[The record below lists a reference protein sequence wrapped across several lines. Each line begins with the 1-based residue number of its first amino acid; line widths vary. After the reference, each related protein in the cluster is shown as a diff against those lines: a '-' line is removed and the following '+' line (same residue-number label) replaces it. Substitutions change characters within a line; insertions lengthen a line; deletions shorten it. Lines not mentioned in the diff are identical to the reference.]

1 MGWPYHFL
9 DLNTEQ
15 RQQRRQSLDYHGNIA
30 QVSILVPLILLQ
42 CYFFV
47 SWLHTRWRKQNDLD
61 VPSSP
66 RVKGERSFRKT
77 TSAKRF
83 VATWRRL
90 QWWCSGPCNILG
102 TELGTNGEVV
112 AAVLWTGW
120 LLLLCSLQTGEDYL
134 HLTKRFGTIASSQL
148 PLHYLL
154 ALKSPFSPLQLL
166 TRCSHETLNNSHQLL
181 GRIITLLLYLHAA
194 FYLNFYV
201 LLSLLGTK
209 LKETYVLCGIFGI
222 VAFTTVGTTALSPL
236 RKWSYRVFYI
246 THVSLATAML
256 PVLFFHVSH
265 IRVYLYET
273 ALVYVLNVALRA
285 LTSHSFPGTL
295 RLVPGTNLLE
305 IEAPLHRHQDA
316 LRRRWQAGQHAY
328 VSLSGHPL
336 LRTFKSNSFTV
347 ASLPGVDDRLR
358 FVARVLD
365 GNTAKL
371 AQAAGSEDAKTNVLL
386 TIEGPY
392 GVGTHAEALLRHDRV
407 VFVAGGVGATFVV
420 PLYRQLLADLSP
432 SPGSYRRQKVSF
444 VWIVRSEAEIA
455 WAIPGDDKGR
465 EGFAERLSVYVTGG
479 GVSSRKPANDRFTG
493 TRAGANDHEA
503 EDESI
508 ELEEHKGLLSSGEA
522 SLEDIFIS
530 TGRPNLTQLVDQ
542 AFAHRGDNNAE
553 KVAFV
558 VCGPQGLSRALRKEA
573 GRWVARG
580 REVWFWDESFAN

>member
-9 DLNTEQ
+9 DLTTEQ
-15 RQQRRQSLDYHGNIA
+15 RLQRRKALDYYGNIA
-30 QVSILVPLILLQ
+30 QVSVLVPLLLLQ
-42 CYFFV
+42 CYFV
-47 SWLHTRWRKQNDLD
+47 IAWLHTRWRNQSDRD

-66 RVKGERSFRKT
+66 RIKGERSFRKT
-77 TSAKRF
+77 TSAKRIT
-83 VATWRRL
+83 ATWRRL

-102 TELGTNGEVV
+102 THLGTNGELV
-112 AAVLWTGW
+112 AAGLWTSW
-120 LLLLCSLQTGEDYL
+120 LLLLCSLQTGDDYL
-134 HLTKRFGTIASSQL
+134 HVTKRFGTIASSQL

-201 LLSLLGTK
+201 LLGLLGSK
-209 LKETYVLCGIFGI
+209 VKETYVLCGIFGI
-222 VAFTTVGTTALSPL
+222 LAFTAVGITALAPL

-246 THVSLATAML
+246 THVSLATAIL

-273 ALVYVLNVALRA
+273 TLIYALNVALRT
-285 LTSHSFPGTL
+285 LTLHSLPATL

-305 IEAPLHRHQDA
+305 IEAPLHRHQHA
-316 LRRRWQAGQHAY
+316 SRRRWQAGQHAY

-336 LRTFKSNSFTV
+336 LRTFKSNPFTV
-347 ASLPGVDDRLR
+347 ASSPGVDDRLR

-386 TIEGPY
+386 TVEGPY
-392 GVGTHAEALLRHDRV
+392 GVASHSEALLSYDRL

-444 VWIVRSEAEIA
+444 VWIVRSEAEVS
-455 WAIPGDDKGR
+455 WAIPAEGKER
-465 EGFAERLSVYVTGG
+465 EGFVERLSVCVTGG
-479 GVSSRKPANDRFTG
+479 GHLSRRPANGRSAG
-493 TRAGANDHEA
+493 TSAGATDYEA
-503 EDESI
+503 EDEGI
-508 ELEEHKGLLSSGEA
+508 ELEDHKNLLSSAEA
-522 SLEDIFIS
+522 SLEGVSTS
-530 TGRPNLTQLVDQ
+530 TGRPNLAHLVDQ
-542 AFAHRGDNNAE
+542 AFAHRGDNHAE